1 MRGTPSP
8 RLSGA
13 FLPRKGAMPHSGAAR
28 GLGQGP
34 VGGRLSE
41 QQRLPQQPQVLAAG
55 LRAQRGVR
63 GCPAEAPGACSRPPW
78 QRLPGRGPAP
88 LEGSPPGPGAPPHGT
103 WRPEPPEP
111 PACPFH
117 PHPIRS
123 ESTGLASLPPAWV
136 CLLAKGK
143 QRGNSLAGLRGLQG
157 VVLASVRSL
166 SPFPPMRMGGPGV
179 LGHRVWQAQV
189 ASATC
194 LYRHVCL
201 TWDAAA
207 DSGAEGKAQVLRE
220 GPEGLGAQRGGLC
233 WGRSRGLPGSDR
245 RSGASPA
252 GGEAAGQPAQGPV
265 CAAGGGHRMP
275 CL

>member
-1 MRGTPSP
+1 
-8 RLSGA
+8 
-13 FLPRKGAMPHSGAAR
+13 MPHSGAAR

-143 QRGNSLAGLRGLQG
+143 QRKQPGGAARAPGGGPGQCPLPQPLPSNADGRSRCLGSQSLAGPGG
-157 VVLASVRSL
+157 VSHVSL
-166 SPFPPMRMGGPGV
+166 PACVS
-179 LGHRVWQAQV
+179 
-189 ASATC
+189 
-194 LYRHVCL
+194 HV
-201 TWDAAA
+201 
-207 DSGAEGKAQVLRE
+207 
-220 GPEGLGAQRGGLC
+220 
-233 WGRSRGLPGSDR
+233 GRSR
-245 RSGASPA
+245 
-252 GGEAAGQPAQGPV
+252 
-265 CAAGGGHRMP
+265 
-275 CL
+275 